1 MKKIFIFLSSLVT
14 SLCVFNIIS
23 NASSQEIMPIYSNG
37 ELKTCLGKSINVITA
52 KNYGDIAGSNILSD
66 EYYNS
71 IMVCNNTYNKSFNSR
86 YISGNTTEEVL
97 YNINLDYSYDMNLSG
112 FQYKGF
118 TLGAK
123 SRFVV
128 DNNFEYSTYCSRS
141 FVEFVGEINKGEL
154 YIPNGNTNQDEF
166 KQHLSTNFT
175 SALLKLKNGQ
185 MTYDKFFSTFGTH
198 LITRYTFGDRLY
210 LDTYCV
216 SNEKYINNKFAL
228 DFYSNANASFL
239 NLNGSTS
246 NKLDFKAEYNLDE
259 TMSEYSCKIT
269 CASGKPLIADSSAI
283 REWVQY
289 VDVND
294 FYDTIVDY
302 SNDCFVPIW
311 EVLPDDSP
319 ISSLRMQIEFNNYQK
334 KYTTSYDSSSGSN
347 INVKSK
353 HESLGGNTIE
363 DKDRFNYVTYFDIC
377 TIYSL
382 EIIKKFYSYMVLTI
396 TIQAKRIDDG
406 NQLFYIYNKSQ
417 AKNKQHSM
425 YIYESPLLKL
435 TKNLTTH
442 TFIAEIKTDYL
453 KESELALVWRAYGN
467 GSDDW
472 KFENGDLCISF
483 K

>member
-1 MKKIFIFLSSLVT
+1 
-14 SLCVFNIIS
+14 
-23 NASSQEIMPIYSNG
+23 MPIYSNG

-311 EVLPDDSP
+311 EVLPEDSP
-319 ISSLRMQIEFNNYQK
+319 ISSLRMQIEFNNYRK
-334 KYTTSYDSSSGSN
+334 KYCTSYEEGSYKF
-347 INVKSK
+347 NVESYD
-353 HESLGGNTIE
+353 HSLGGRTIK
-363 DKDRFNYVTYFDIC
+363 DKDRFNYINEFNVCEKYGFNVVKNAFDYI
-377 TIYSL
+377 
-382 EIIKKFYSYMVLTI
+382 VLTI

-406 NQLFYIYNKSQ
+406 NQLFYIYNKQ
-417 AKNKQHSM
+417 EAINKKHEM
-425 YIYESPLLKL
+425 YLYESELLKL
-435 TKNLTTH
+435 TTNEKEYTYVIELP
-442 TFIAEIKTDYL
+442 TDYL
-453 KESELALVWRAYGN
+453 TNNELAIVWRAYGN

-472 KFENGDLCISF
+472 IYLNGNINISF